1 MVYRVTRVGHD
12 LVTKPTAN
20 RYRYRYRYRYKIFL
34 IHFVSMNNSIK
45 PGISQPAAA
54 VRIGFIVLQQYSK
67 ETAKSNT

>member
-20 RYRYRYRYRYKIFL
+20 RYRYKISL

-54 VRIGFIVLQQYSK
+54 VRIGFIVLKQYSE